1 MAKLFCIFTVFAM
14 AFLLIIE
21 LFSLRGTA
29 SPIGYLVVLGFVIS
43 AIGSAIALVFHIAL
57 VKKE

>member
-1 MAKLFCIFTVFAM
+1 MAKLFCIFTVLAM

-29 SPIGYLVVLGFVIS
+29 SLLGFLVGLGFCIS
-43 AIGSAIALVFHIAL
+43 AIGSGIFLAIHIAFN
-57 VKKE
+57 K

>member
-1 MAKLFCIFTVFAM
+1 MAKLFCIFTVLAM

-43 AIGSAIALVFHIAL
+43 AIGSAIALTVHICFT
-57 VKKE
+57 K

>member
-1 MAKLFCIFTVFAM
+1 MAKLFCIFTVLAM

-29 SPIGYLVVLGFVIS
+29 NPIGSLVVLGFVIS
-43 AIGSAIALVFHIAL
+43 AIGSAITLAVHIAFI
-57 VKKE
+57 K